1 MLISSEN
8 TLPDTLRNN
17 VWRLSGHPEVQSSWH
32 TELAILEAAAKLS
45 MGPAEWV
52 VGLPCYILK
61 SPTNS
66 YGAADSSGHQA
77 EVFLLKLCNEFS
89 GSLPYSCCF
98 ILKLFPLFSA
108 SSPPRLPGSGTFSF
122 WDSSTFSQTF
132 LEVSLHLSGVRVEVV
147 CSKYR
152 KEMLIFED
160 KWILSFVVFPL
171 HFYILSMAEIM
182 SFVIQSLVSIW
193 YVSVLNIRSWM

>member
-1 MLISSEN
+1 MLISSKN

-17 VWRLSGHPEVQSSWH
+17 VWKLSGHPEVQSSWH

-52 VGLPCYILK
+52 VVLPCYILK

-66 YGAADSSGHQA
+66 YGAADYSGCLPSETVQWVQWITSIFMLFHLKIVSISS
-77 EVFLLKLCNEFS
+77 FLCL
-89 GSLPYSCCF
+89 LP
-98 ILKLFPLFSA
+98 K
-108 SSPPRLPGSGTFSF
+108 LPGSGTFSF
-122 WDSSTFSQTF
+122 WDSSTFSQAF

-147 CSKYR
+147 CSKYS

-160 KWILSFVVFPL
+160 KWILSFVVFSPAFL
-171 HFYILSMAEIM
+171 HFKYGRNNEFCDSKSGVHMVCKC
-182 SFVIQSLVSIW
+182 S
-193 YVSVLNIRSWM
+193 